1 MREKAFRVYSQ
12 FRSGKVYPTSS
23 SRLNHG
29 ADDVSSCDEL
39 AIFGGQTRV
48 MVSKLLTSN
57 APNWDDAEF
66 LKNLSPITKSE
77 EVVQD
82 ISEPLHDKMEDV
94 HPSLVEYMAL
104 FPPSAFSPDINVYPD
119 FPSLQPTLDNT
130 SIMSEGSALP
140 QSDAAVELSNYSY
153 PQCPP
158 PQPQSQAQAYQ
169 QVPQYLP
176 RTFVDSVAPS
186 SSSYDSSSSSFF
198 GVVQDSQTYSRS
210 VSTPTSASDSDTPA
224 SGDLVDLGLM
234 MNGDS
239 GMDEQW
245 MSFMRDSGILNRT
258 ARVDT

>member
-12 FRSGKVYPTSS
+12 FRSGKVSPTSS
-23 SRLNHG
+23 LRLNHG
-29 ADDVSSCDEL
+29 ADDVGSCDEL

-48 MVSKLLTSN
+48 LVSKLLTSN
-57 APNWDDAEF
+57 APNWDDAKF
-66 LKNLSPITKSE
+66 LTNLSPITKSE
-77 EVVQD
+77 EVAQD
-82 ISEPLHDKMEDV
+82 ISEPFRDKMEDV

-104 FPPSAFSPDINVYPD
+104 FPPSAFSPDLNVYPD
-119 FPSLQPTLDNT
+119 FPSPQPTLDNT
-130 SIMSEGSALP
+130 SIMSDVSALP
-140 QSDAAVELSNYSY
+140 QSNAAVELSNYSY

-158 PQPQSQAQAYQ
+158 PQPQLQAQAYQ
-169 QVPQYLP
+169 QAPQYLP
-176 RTFVDSVAPS
+176 RTFVDSVAP

-210 VSTPTSASDSDTPA
+210 VSTPTSASDPDTPA

-258 ARVDT
+258 AGVGT